1 MIDEDLTRE
10 IAVVSAG
17 ARRLGSKDVR
27 DAVPTTAVG
36 EILALADELTR
47 IGSAGTELARR
58 IESVTGLRAGEVQV
72 LAAVDAGSVHPR
84 GIAEVI
90 GQVVEVAGGRVGA
103 LVARGR
109 AGRRGVE

>member
-17 ARRLGSKDVR
+17 ARRLESAGARRLESKDVR

-58 IESVTGLRAGEVQV
+58 IESVTGLRAG
-72 LAAVDAGSVHPR
+72 
-84 GIAEVI
+84 
-90 GQVVEVAGGRVGA
+90 
-103 LVARGR
+103 
-109 AGRRGVE
+109 